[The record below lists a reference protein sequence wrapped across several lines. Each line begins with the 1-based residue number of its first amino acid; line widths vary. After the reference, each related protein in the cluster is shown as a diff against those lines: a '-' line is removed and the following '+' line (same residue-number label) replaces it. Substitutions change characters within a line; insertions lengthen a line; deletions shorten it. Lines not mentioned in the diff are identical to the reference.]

1 MSVLVMEL
9 QQLTIDLIMVCHLC
23 QSFLQLG
30 KKKEEAHL
38 WSSSA
43 SYGGS
48 SSSRNRFL
56 RGVQVG
62 WKANTVH
69 YSG

>member
-9 QQLTIDLIMVCHLC
+9 QQLTVDVIMVCHLC

-30 KKKEEAHL
+30 KKEEEADL

-43 SYGGS
+43 SYRGS
-48 SSSRNRFL
+48 SSSRDRFL

-62 WKANTVH
+62 WKANAVH

>member
-1 MSVLVMEL
+1 MSVLVMDL
-9 QQLTIDLIMVCHLC
+9 QQRTADLITVYYLC

-38 WSSSA
+38 WSSS
-43 SYGGS
+43 SGYEGS
-48 SSSRNRFL
+48 SSSRDRFL

-62 WKANTVH
+62 
-69 YSG
+69 